1 MQLKLMASTES
12 LTTFS
17 FSLDGK
23 VLGYDEYE
31 GKSEEEAEM
40 ELKKAYSEEDR
51 TSMAQE
57 GKAMEDGSF
66 PIETV
71 ADLKN
76 AIRAYGR
83 AKDKEKAKAHIIK
96 RARALMEEGAIPE
109 EWLKDLGKSLEEDL
123 DVEVKTEDDPEFL
136 ANLMEFELLST
147 EEEIKSLE
155 ED

>member
-1 MQLKLMASTES
+1 MTPRLAPVAFED
-12 LTTFS
+12 LTVPRAAT
-17 FSLDGK
+17 G
-23 VLGYDEYE
+23 
-31 GKSEEEAEM
+31 GKSA
-40 ELKKAYSEEDR
+40 K
-51 TSMAQE
+51 E

>member
-1 MQLKLMASTES
+1 
-12 LTTFS
+12 
-17 FSLDGK
+17 
-23 VLGYDEYE
+23 
-31 GKSEEEAEM
+31 
-40 ELKKAYSEEDR
+40 
-51 TSMAQE
+51 
-57 GKAMEDGSF
+57 MEDGSF